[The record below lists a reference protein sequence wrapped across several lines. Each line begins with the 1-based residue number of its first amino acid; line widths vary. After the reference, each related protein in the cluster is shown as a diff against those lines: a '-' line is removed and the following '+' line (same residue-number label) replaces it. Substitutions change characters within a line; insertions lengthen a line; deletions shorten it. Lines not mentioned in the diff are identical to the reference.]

1 LLGGNTPLTITNDRY
16 FDYFGIKDLCAV
28 VDYYVNNDPV
38 HKDVNA
44 VYLTKYKISEV
55 IEKFCTLNDLSPHY
69 VVESAG
75 GNNYTGSGRKL
86 AELPVQLQGLDLSL
100 STYHVP
106 VY

>member
-1 LLGGNTPLTITNDRY
+1 
-16 FDYFGIKDLCAV
+16 
-28 VDYYVNNDPV
+28 V

-55 IEKFCTLNDLSPHY
+55 VEKFCTLNNLTTNY
-69 VVESAG
+69 VVESVG

-86 AELPVQLQGLDLSL
+86 AELPVQLQGLDHSL